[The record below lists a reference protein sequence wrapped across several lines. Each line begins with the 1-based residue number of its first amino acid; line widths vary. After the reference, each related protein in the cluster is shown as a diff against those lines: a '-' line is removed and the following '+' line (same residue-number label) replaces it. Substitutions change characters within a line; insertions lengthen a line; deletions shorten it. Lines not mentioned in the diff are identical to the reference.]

1 MLEICQ
7 ASFQKSSFRF
17 LSRESQRPFVRCARL
32 RQPSQPPAQIR
43 SRRMCKVEV
52 HQITAREDGVYQ
64 MQAGQWPVTH
74 RHRHSAIQLDYG

>member
-1 MLEICQ
+1 MKEQSEQAHVVSRLYGARSLLEICQ

-52 HQITAREDGVYQ
+52 HQITAREDGVY
-64 MQAGQWPVTH
+64 
-74 RHRHSAIQLDYG
+74 